1 MHLKSLSRWAVP
13 MLVGLAFLS
22 FPLASGV
29 LADDNDRLANLTIE
43 VWPEY
48 DKPLVLVQYD
58 GEVAVKDNFPRD
70 ISFFIPASA
79 DLAATAYLDANG
91 DYLNIPDAPA
101 IQDSGDGFKRVTFKL
116 PVPHFH
122 LEYYYNPLQGSPD
135 KTMEFVYKA
144 AQPAENVE
152 LGIQQPLKAE
162 NFKTDPATQVQTTD
176 PHNFTYYIFSYP
188 SLTAGQI
195 ERIHVSYTKTD
206 PNPSIANLP
215 KPASATANAE
225 SALSNS
231 TLLLPGVLIAAAV
244 ALVALGGF
252 AWWSRRRNE
261 LEFAPAR
268 ADSPRRRLKM
278 PSGQKRGQG
287 TAGFCVQCGRALEA
301 DDIFC
306 PRCGTKRRNS

>member
-1 MHLKSLSRWAVP
+1 MPFKFLSRWAVP
-13 MLVGLAFLS
+13 MLVGLAFFAFS
-22 FPLASGV
+22 IAPVA

-58 GEVAVKDNFPRD
+58 GEVAVKENLPRD

-91 DYLNIPDAPA
+91 DYLNIPDAPT
-101 IQDSGDGFKRVTFKL
+101 IQDAGDGFKRVTFKL

-135 KTMEFVYKA
+135 KTMDFVYKA
-144 AQPAENVE
+144 AQSAENVE

-176 PHNFTYYIFSYP
+176 PHNFTYHIFSYP
-188 SLTAGQI
+188 SLNAGQV

-215 KPASATANAE
+215 KPASAPTNAE

-231 TLLLPGVLIAAAV
+231 PPSLPAVLIAGSV
-244 ALVALGGF
+244 ALMALGGF

-261 LEFAPAR
+261 LETAPAR
-268 ADSPRRRLKM
+268 ADTSRRR
-278 PSGQKRGQG
+278 KRGQG
-287 TAGFCVQCGRALEA
+287 TTGFCVECGRALQA

-306 PRCGTKRRNS
+306 PRCGTRRRNS